1 MDNLN
6 SKTLAFSLL
15 IGGIP
20 TSSGVL
26 WSPQCVPV
34 CLPEKGWNMHQ
45 GDRKVPEREEKLNFG
60 IWAGLHSPDTFLLV
74 LAAISGGFHM

>member
-26 WSPQCVPV
+26 WSPQCVSV

-60 IWAGLHSPDTFLLV
+60 IWAGLHAPDTFLLV